1 VKFHVRRAAQCKS
14 EQGLPAACSE
24 DIGVLIP
31 FHDFD
36 DNTIFEMRVVT
47 SEHQGMEEDLS
58 SDSSCVCELD
68 CLSDCLDRGLHKSCG
83 RWRDLVESR
92 YCIVYFLFY
101 NFI

>member
-1 VKFHVRRAAQCKS
+1 MF
-14 EQGLPAACSE
+14 
-24 DIGVLIP
+24 IP

-47 SEHQGMEEDLS
+47 SEHQGMEEDLT

-68 CLSDCLDRGLHKSCG
+68 CLSDFLDRNLHESGG
-83 RWRDLVESR
+83 RWRNLVESC
-92 YCIVYFLFY
+92 YCVVDFLFW